1 MNRLAQLVAGLILS
15 FAVSGCMTVGYS
27 YARDPN
33 MIRKWNGTVIS
44 VDEQNIY
51 NATGVALV
59 GPLAPV
65 EAKGLK
71 VAMVLEDGEHVTI
84 IQPQNPHYTLKAGE
98 QIVYIVDQG
107 RVWAQPVDYP
117 LPTDLTVK

>member
-1 MNRLAQLVAGLILS
+1 MHRLAHVIMGLILAV
-15 FAVSGCMTVGYS
+15 AVSGCMTVGYS

-33 MIRKWNGTVIS
+33 MIRKWNGTVVS
-44 VDEQNIY
+44 VDVQNIY
-51 NATGVALV
+51 NATGVALI

-71 VAMVLEDGEHVTI
+71 VSMVLEDGENVTI

-98 QIVYIVDQG
+98 QIVYIADQG

-117 LPTDLTVK
+117 LPTDFAAK